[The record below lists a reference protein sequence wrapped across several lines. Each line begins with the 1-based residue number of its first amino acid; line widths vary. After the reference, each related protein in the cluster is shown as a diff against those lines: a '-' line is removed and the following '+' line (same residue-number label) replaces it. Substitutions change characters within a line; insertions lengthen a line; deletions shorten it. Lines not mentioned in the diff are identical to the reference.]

1 MVELKQTELGQTRD
15 QILQFVVKGAH
26 GFSNRVFLLK
36 NFFPHT
42 VKSRVVNFEQIFDVF
57 LLLSHFSH
65 KSWFFDL
72 VIVFQVCNALLDFL
86 RYFAQDDVLLSLVLW
101 QALYAVEIPADPV
114 AKLDFI
120 LGVRGTEELFRVKIE
135 SSDSIRSL
143 NGSCWLEFR
152 EGSGWSCVEVSV
164 LLIISVNLRF
174 AILVNF

>member
-1 MVELKQTELGQTRD
+1 MVKLKQTELGQTRD
-15 QILQFVVKGAH
+15 QIFQIVVKGAH
-26 GFSNRVFLLK
+26 GFPNRVFLLK

-57 LLLSHFSH
+57 LLVSHFSH

-72 VIVFQVCNALLDFL
+72 VIVFQLCNTLLDFL

-101 QALYAVEIPADPV
+101 QALYAVEVPADPV
-114 AKLDFI
+114 AKL
-120 LGVRGTEELFRVKIE
+120 ELFRVKIE
-135 SSDSIRSL
+135 RSDSIRSL

-152 EGSGWSCVEVSV
+152 EGSGWSCVEVAV